1 MGKVSLKCHT
11 RMEPS
16 CDRRLGV
23 PATRSRLTLWL
34 ATLTA
39 AVGLPWRRSVHLFD
53 LLAEIED
60 PRRAEGKL
68 CRLPQVVLFAILAIA
83 AGANSYRTARQK
95 LAQAMTFLAASIVV
109 GCAVADHHQAQHPHR
124 LRAVRADVGPA
135 SYLSRPAPRSLTSAE
150 MDRTTAGNSTATS
163 SGAAHA
169 VGARSESSAL
179 SSDLAVAG
187 GSPILGAPFIDY
199 AVSQSQ
205 VLARSATSAEADSG
219 GKILIGDGTHG
230 VGAEAISGAKT
241 AGIGASAAA
250 SIQFYGVTVTNN
262 TSIVFGTVSAVA
274 CCRPIADSQAR
285 IAILANGPYV
295 RTEQMQRTS
304 LNPRV
309 NDTTIDFVAVSSLL
323 PITDPSRMAA
333 SVGAPRF

>member
-1 MGKVSLKCHT
+1 MASFSPFV
-11 RMEPS
+11 
-16 CDRRLGV
+16 
-23 PATRSRLTLWL
+23 
-34 ATLTA
+34 
-39 AVGLPWRRSVHLFD
+39 D

-68 CRLPQVVLFAILAIA
+68 YRLPQVVLFAILAIV

-109 GCAVADHHQAQHPHR
+109 GCLSLAGISAACANVDGGPEHSHPDDPSATASRKVAD
-124 LRAVRADVGPA
+124 RAVRADVGPA

-150 MDRTTAGNSTATS
+150 MDRITAGSGTATS

-187 GSPILGAPFIDY
+187 GSSILGAPFIDY

-205 VLARSATSAEADSG
+205 ALARSATSAEADSG

-241 AGIGASAAA
+241 AGIGASATA

-274 CCRPIADSQAR
+274 CCRPIADSQAK

-295 RTEQMQRTS
+295 RTEQMKRTS

-309 NDTTIDFVAVSSLL
+309 NDTTIDFAAVSSLL

-333 SVGAPRF
+333 SVGVPRF